1 MQFSLKSAAA
11 ETVATPC
18 LIAGLFEG
26 GKLPAATQALD
37 QASHGYL
44 SKLVKS
50 GAIEGRTGQTL
61 LLFDVP
67 KLAAERVLLVGLG
80 PEKDLSLRSYR
91 RAMQR
96 VTKALNDAGVKEAV
110 STLTLLSFKDADA
123 YWLTRHAVEAAE
135 EVCYRFDQCKGVNKD
150 KNKAALQRLN
160 LLCNQ
165 RDQM

>member
-26 GKLPAATQALD
+26 GKLPASTQALD

-44 SKLVKS
+44 SKLVKG
-50 GAIEGRTGQTL
+50 GAIEGRAGQTL

-80 PEKDLSLRSYR
+80 PEKDLSLRGYR

-123 YWLTRHAVEAAE
+123 YWL
-135 EVCYRFDQCKGVNKD
+135 
-150 KNKAALQRLN
+150 
-160 LLCNQ
+160 
-165 RDQM
+165 